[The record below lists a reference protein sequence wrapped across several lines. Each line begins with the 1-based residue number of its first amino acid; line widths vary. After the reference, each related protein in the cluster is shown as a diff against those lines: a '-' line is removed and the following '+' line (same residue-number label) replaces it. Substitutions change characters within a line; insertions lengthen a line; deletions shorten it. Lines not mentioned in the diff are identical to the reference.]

1 MKLIYQMLK
10 TVISYKIPIWNIFVC
25 VCVCKVICTLGVI
38 KKILKFN
45 AMCSKKIWKPIVN
58 RINNPLSIKYSVSES
73 LKLSIISQNNV
84 YLSTRI
90 KKINHRIKWKK
101 IAKWCILYDSLRKK
115 MKRSF
120 FGRSKIGAYFMSA
133 NDVYLKA

>member
-10 TVISYKIPIWNIFVC
+10 IVISYKIPIWNNFFL
-25 VCVCKVICTLGVI
+25 CVCKVICTLGVI

-58 RINNPLSIKYSVSES
+58 RINDPLSIKYSVSES

-90 KKINHRIKWKK
+90 KQ
-101 IAKWCILYDSLRKK
+101 
-115 MKRSF
+115 
-120 FGRSKIGAYFMSA
+120 
-133 NDVYLKA
+133 